1 MNTSNDLLHLIGAM
15 TKQEKRYFKL
25 YAAFYNK
32 NAGNYYLQLFD
43 IIDGHKPTSD
53 IELADLVGDKP
64 YIRRLAALKNELME
78 LVLDCLAAFHA
89 SRQESFKLRRL
100 LTHAE
105 ILYNKGLY
113 NHCQKLLARVEK
125 KALEIQYYDFM
136 PEIFTSKRALLIQ
149 KVSDSFEQELDELYR
164 HNDTVLSLLLNTN
177 SYLKLMDLMQVIA
190 ARYAVR
196 PNDADI
202 QTIRAIA
209 EHPLLKD
216 ETQAETF
223 NAQIARYNTLGTYAL
238 LTNDIEQAIQHY
250 RKAVHLWKQYPVL
263 IRQRPTQYRRYLL
276 NYLNCLLATP
286 NEEEFISVTR
296 DIKTL
301 PFPFPEQ
308 EPAALATIW
317 NIELLY
323 YLNRGE
329 LDRSAEVIAEVENGL
344 IRHAD
349 LLLPTTYITLCY
361 NSTMFYFLAGKYRKA
376 LEYVNAILNE
386 RRIEIKR
393 DLHDFARVLG
403 LITHYELHNIDIL
416 DNMLR
421 SARRFLRQRD
431 TVGGLE
437 NMVLRAIKDLLFSV
451 DQTSEQRIFRSL
463 YKELTT
469 ILHASDNQELPGM
482 TELLFWTESKLRK
495 RPIGDIFVEKMKAG
509 SNTTPQTMFPLEPA
523 FVSKK
528 G

>member
-1 MNTSNDLLHLIGAM
+1 MNVSNDLLHLIGAM
-15 TKQEKRYFKL
+15 TSQEKRYFKL

-32 NAGNYYLQLFD
+32 NAGNHCLQLFD
-43 IIDGHKPTSD
+43 SIERYKPANDT
-53 IELADLVGDKP
+53 ELEALVRDKP
-64 YIRRLAALKNELME
+64 YGRRLAALKNQLME
-78 LVLDCLAAFHA
+78 LVLDSLAAFHA

-113 NHCQKLLARVEK
+113 NHCRKLLARAEK
-125 KALEIQYYDFM
+125 KAVETQYYDFM
-136 PEIFTSKRALLIQ
+136 PEIFTSKRALLI
-149 KVSDSFEQELDELYR
+149 KEVSDSFEQDIEALYKN
-164 HNDTVLSLLLNTN
+164 NDTVLALLLSTN

-196 PNDADI
+196 PTDEDI
-202 QTIRAIA
+202 RAIKAIA
-209 EHPLLKD
+209 EHPLLNE

-223 NAQIARYNTLGTYAL
+223 GAQLARYNTLGTYSL
-238 LTNDIEQAIQHY
+238 LINDIEQATEYY
-250 RKAVHLWKQYPVL
+250 RNAVHLWKQSPAL
-263 IRQRPTQYRRYLL
+263 IRQRPSQYRRYLL
-276 NYLNCLLATP
+276 NYLNCLLTVP

-296 DIKTL
+296 DIKAL

-329 LDRSAEVIAEVENGL
+329 LDKGAEVIAEVEKGL
-344 IRHAD
+344 TRHAD
-349 LLLPTTYITLCY
+349 VLLPTTYITLCY
-361 NSTMFYFLAGKYRKA
+361 NSTMFYFLAGNYRKA

-421 SARRFLRQRD
+421 STRRFLRQRD

-437 NMVLRAIKDLLFSV
+437 NIVLCAIKDLLFSV
-451 DQTSEQRIFRSL
+451 DQTSEQHIFRSL
-463 YKELTT
+463 YKELTA
-469 ILHASDNQELPGM
+469 IIHSSDNQELPGM

-495 RPIGDIFVEKMKAG
+495 RPIDGIFVEKIKVG
-509 SNTTPQTMFPLEPA
+509 SNMTPQTMFPLDPA
-523 FVSKK
+523 FMSKK